1 MSLKNKTISGVVW
14 TLSDAIFVKGFSF
27 ISMILLARWI
37 GPSDFGLIGMIA
49 VFVSIG
55 NSLVD
60 SGMTSSLIR
69 TKNPNQSD
77 YSTVFFVNI
86 FLSLIVYI
94 IIYFLAPHI
103 SDFFGYYILTDVIRL
118 YSLIFLVLASSA
130 VQLAILT
137 KLMNFRRYM
146 IINIPSTIIG
156 AILGLYLGYNNFG
169 VWSIV
174 WMYLCTEIVKAV
186 YFGFLQVGSLN

>member
-77 YSTVFFVNI
+77 YSTVF
-86 FLSLIVYI
+86 L
-94 IIYFLAPHI
+94 
-103 SDFFGYYILTDVIRL
+103 
-118 YSLIFLVLASSA
+118 LIF
-130 VQLAILT
+130 
-137 KLMNFRRYM
+137 F
-146 IINIPSTIIG
+146 
-156 AILGLYLGYNNFG
+156 
-169 VWSIV
+169 
-174 WMYLCTEIVKAV
+174 
-186 YFGFLQVGSLN
+186 